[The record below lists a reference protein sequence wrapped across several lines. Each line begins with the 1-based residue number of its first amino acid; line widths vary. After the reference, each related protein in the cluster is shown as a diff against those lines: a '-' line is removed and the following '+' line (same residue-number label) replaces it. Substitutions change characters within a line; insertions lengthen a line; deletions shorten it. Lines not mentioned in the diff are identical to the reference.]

1 MSYHYLLDLALILL
15 STKLLGLLTQRFQMP
30 QVVGALLAGLIL
42 GPAGLNVLT
51 ETEFISQ
58 LSELGVIV
66 LMFSAGMG
74 TDINELKNSGKA
86 GFWVALLGVIVPLLM
101 GTALAW
107 GAAAAGLIESNG
119 MLENVF
125 VGTILTAT
133 SVSITVETL
142 KEMGKLETKVGN
154 TILAAALIDDV
165 LGLVA
170 LTLVSSLAGGGESVG
185 LVLLKILGFFIFAAV
200 AGVGANRL
208 FCWMLKRQGGWAT
221 HRNSVL
227 AFVLCLVMAYC
238 AEEFFGVADITGAYA
253 AGLAVACTPKGT
265 YIQSKYNPL
274 GYLLLTPVFFAAI
287 GITFEESEF
296 FIQEFRRTGAIDRT
310 VVFSNLANDPAV
322 ERIATPR
329 MALTAAEYLAFECG
343 MHVLVI
349 MTDITNYAE
358 ALREVSAAR
367 KEVPGRRGYPGY
379 LYTDLATLYER
390 AGRRIGKKG
399 SITLIPILTMPE
411 DDKTHPIPD
420 LTGYITEG
428 QIILSRDLYRK
439 GVIPPVDVLP
449 SLSRLK
455 DKGIGPGKTREDH
468 AGTMNQL
475 FAAYSAGKDAKELA
489 TILGESALSPTDR
502 LYAKFAEEFEQRY
515 VSQGYE
521 ENRSIE
527 ETLNIGWELLSI
539 LPETE
544 LKRIKPEFIEK
555 YLPKKQA

>member
-74 TDINELKNSGKA
+74 TDINELKHSGKA

-238 AEEFFGVADITGAYA
+238 AEEFFGVADITG
-253 AGLAVACTPKGT
+253 LAVACTPKGT

-287 GITFEESEF
+287 GINVKLDGVSGGMLAFSVLLLVISVISKLAGCGLGAKLCGFTERES
-296 FIQEFRRTGAIDRT
+296 IQVGVGMVCRGEVALIVANRGLSMGVLSSAMMTPVVIT
-310 VVFSNLANDPAV
+310 VVGGT
-322 ERIATPR
+322 I
-329 MALTAAEYLAFECG
+329 LT
-343 MHVLVI
+343 
-349 MTDITNYAE
+349 
-358 ALREVSAAR
+358 
-367 KEVPGRRGYPGY
+367 
-379 LYTDLATLYER
+379 
-390 AGRRIGKKG
+390 
-399 SITLIPILTMPE
+399 PILLKLVFRGEPQEKLVESSLADRYEKTAQLE
-411 DDKTHPIPD
+411 DASQQLLDAD
-420 LTGYITEG
+420 AAMM
-428 QIILSRDLYRK
+428 RK
-439 GVIPPVDVLP
+439 N
-449 SLSRLK
+449 K
-455 DKGIGPGKTREDH
+455 
-468 AGTMNQL
+468 
-475 FAAYSAGKDAKELA
+475 
-489 TILGESALSPTDR
+489 
-502 LYAKFAEEFEQRY
+502 
-515 VSQGYE
+515 
-521 ENRSIE
+521 
-527 ETLNIGWELLSI
+527 
-539 LPETE
+539 
-544 LKRIKPEFIEK
+544 
-555 YLPKKQA
+555 